1 MEDIEGLALIQVNAL
16 DLNIEDR
23 IGPDIL
29 IIFVLNVAGQPFFAF
44 GLDLGQ
50 LFLKGSIVFIGHE
63 FRQSGRRLTPL
74 VPNRIVDEGCQF
86 RIGFNEPAA
95 MRNAVSL
102 IGKALRETGVELME
116 RRILQDLRVDFGDAV
131 DAVTAEDRQV
141 SHVNLTVPQNSYV
154 TGLIFIARI
163 AAADFLQP
171 AVIDFFDN

>member
-1 MEDIEGLALIQVNAL
+1 
-16 DLNIEDR
+16 
-23 IGPDIL
+23 
-29 IIFVLNVAGQPFFAF
+29 
-44 GLDLGQ
+44 
-50 LFLKGSIVFIGHE
+50 
-63 FRQSGRRLTPL
+63 
-74 VPNRIVDEGCQF
+74 
-86 RIGFNEPAA
+86 